1 MIHSIL
7 GIHLNTLDLERGVSR
22 YSFVDEA
29 HRITYTTVIN
39 ANEREAAYVIDGLM
53 HNDVIKSDIH
63 STDTFGYSEIIFGLT
78 HLLGLMFAPRIKNF
92 KEQQLLYAFEA
103 KKTYRDKRVYR
114 FTSTT
119 DQYTNY

>member
-1 MIHSIL
+1 MLQEANDMVLLFTQNLEVPKLFHANSQINHTANDGQKFNLSVDSLNSGYSFKYFGL
-7 GIHLNTLDLERGVSR
+7 GRGVSR

-63 STDTFGYSEIIFGLT
+63 STDTFGYSEIIL
-78 HLLGLMFAPRIKNF
+78 
-92 KEQQLLYAFEA
+92 
-103 KKTYRDKRVYR
+103 D
-114 FTSTT
+114 
-119 DQYTNY
+119 

>member
-1 MIHSIL
+1 MGSVLIPLNSGYSFKYFGL
-7 GIHLNTLDLERGVSR
+7 GRGVSR

-92 KEQQLLYAFEA
+92 KEQQLYAFEA
-103 KKTYRDKRVYR
+103 KRLIVIKGISFY
-114 FTSTT
+114 
-119 DQYTNY
+119 Q